1 MRLWD
6 VSGRGGAGA
15 DAGADGAAAGEGGGA
30 RVEGQLKCLKT
41 KQTRVLKVH
50 PRQAVLICRG
60 LEQRV
65 SLLL

>member
-15 DAGADGAAAGEGGGA
+15 DAGTDGAAAGEGGGA

-41 KQTRVLKVH
+41 KQTRVLKV
-50 PRQAVLICRG
+50 PPA
-60 LEQRV
+60 
-65 SLLL
+65 